1 MITKELP
8 SFLCDK
14 DLKLIFFGGKGGVGK
29 TTCAAAVALLTA
41 KQARKTLLVSINP
54 AHSLSD
60 IFECTIGGSITKLN
74 ENLWGLEVNT
84 EELVREYKKKN
95 ELYIKTIVDRG
106 TYLDTQDLERF
117 FELSIPGMDELMA
130 VRKLIDFMKE
140 ENTYDVFIIDTAA
153 TGHLMRFFS
162 LPKLLEDF
170 AEILGIMQAKHRYI
184 RSTFARKKLPKDE
197 MDWFL
202 EQQIR
207 DVKNIRAFFSDP
219 RKTEFVPVTIPESM
233 GVEETKLLLE
243 TIEKNKIN
251 VKNIIV
257 NLVNQS
263 TECDFCR
270 SRAEKQKKYIEQLK
284 NLFPNHNILESPL
297 LPYEVKGLS
306 NLEKFGEV
314 LSGKS
319 YKYELIK
326 RYGPEQI
333 SPTPGPKIKF
343 DGTRKLYLFGGKGG
357 LGKTTVAAATALQ
370 LAKMLPDKKILIFS
384 TDPAQALGRSFDLL
398 IGTEPLQIKENLYAV
413 AMDADEALNEFK
425 QTYKKE
431 IDEIFE
437 GFITGGAGIDL
448 PFDRKMF
455 DRTLELSPPGLD
467 ELMALTKIMDFIEE
481 GRYDIF
487 ILDTAPSGHL
497 LKLLELPAIVMD
509 WLSAL
514 IKTMMKYR
522 KIVSLYNCMKLVL
535 TKKKLVKNL
544 ISLLKDESRTEFV
557 VVTVPEKLGIVETER
572 VVKRLREL
580 EIPVHKIVINKVTP
594 LSSCSFCASRA
605 ERELDYVKDIY
616 NKFSNFTI
624 TEMPLFP
631 HEVRSVDGLLEF
643 AQVMYGAGLYD

>member
-1 MITKELP
+1 
-8 SFLCDK
+8 
-14 DLKLIFFGGKGGVGK
+14 
-29 TTCAAAVALLTA
+29 
-41 KQARKTLLVSINP
+41 
-54 AHSLSD
+54 
-60 IFECTIGGSITKLN
+60 
-74 ENLWGLEVNT
+74 
-84 EELVREYKKKN
+84 
-95 ELYIKTIVDRG
+95 
-106 TYLDTQDLERF
+106 
-117 FELSIPGMDELMA
+117 
-130 VRKLIDFMKE
+130 
-140 ENTYDVFIIDTAA
+140 
-153 TGHLMRFFS
+153 
-162 LPKLLEDF
+162 
-170 AEILGIMQAKHRYI
+170 
-184 RSTFARKKLPKDE
+184 
-197 MDWFL
+197 
-202 EQQIR
+202 
-207 DVKNIRAFFSDP
+207 
-219 RKTEFVPVTIPESM
+219 
-233 GVEETKLLLE
+233 
-243 TIEKNKIN
+243 
-251 VKNIIV
+251 
-257 NLVNQS
+257 
-263 TECDFCR
+263 
-270 SRAEKQKKYIEQLK
+270 
-284 NLFPNHNILESPL
+284 
-297 LPYEVKGLS
+297 YEVKGLS

-333 SPTPGPKIKF
+333 SPTPRPKIKF

-437 GFITGGAGIDL
+437 GFVTGGAGIDL

-455 DRTLELSPPGLD
+455 DRVLELSPPGLD

-497 LKLLELPAIVMD
+497 LKLLELPAMVMD